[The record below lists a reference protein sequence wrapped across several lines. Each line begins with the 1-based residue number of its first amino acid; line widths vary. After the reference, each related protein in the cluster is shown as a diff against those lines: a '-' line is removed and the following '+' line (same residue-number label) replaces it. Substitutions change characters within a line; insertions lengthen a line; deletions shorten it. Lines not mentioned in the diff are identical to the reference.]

1 MSEKV
6 NDRRVSSEYLRR
18 DKIDV
23 VCEGR
28 RKRREVFGFI
38 ARSAVS
44 ISTEQGKTTSVA
56 QLMQAR
62 HILSVSGRISFEQ
75 GYCLCF
81 EVQQL
86 AVNEAQVAV

>member
-1 MSEKV
+1 M
-6 NDRRVSSEYLRR
+6 
-18 DKIDV
+18 
-23 VCEGR
+23 
-28 RKRREVFGFI
+28 VFSFT

-62 HILSVSGRISFEQ
+62 HILSVSGRMSFEQ
-75 GYCLCF
+75 ALCLCF

-86 AVNEAQVAV
+86 AVNKAQVTV